1 MTIFGIS
8 AYHHD
13 SAAALLQNGFVRRAS
28 HEERFTRKKFDNSF
42 PSNSIRWM
50 RHHIEKVDGVAYYER
65 PGLLERQNIKREI
78 KKAIPG
84 KYPIEFMDHH
94 KCHAMSSILTT
105 DWDRCAV
112 LVVDSVGGNYS
123 TSLGMYENNEITWIK
138 RFEYPESLGLF
149 YSTITNLL
157 GFVPLSDECKIMSA
171 AAYGEPKWKNY
182 MKEKFLETEFG
193 NYTLKQDLRRGVGKG
208 VLDWDIAASAQELLQ
223 DCLINLA
230 NWLFKETACNRLAY
244 AGGVALNC
252 VANTNLIRYSNFDHI
267 AIQPAAGD
275 AGCALGAAGLLDRP
289 IWENAYLGYEDSLN
303 QNPEDIAQRLLR
315 GEIVPVINGPA
326 EFGPR
331 ALGNRSLLALPTP
344 LCVSKLDN
352 LKGRVN
358 DSWRPYAPVC
368 LEEVAEE
375 YFDIYYPS
383 YEMLYVAYNEPNS
396 PFKTHDETARLQLV
410 NKTKNAFL
418 AKILDF
424 TTKLGHPILINT
436 SLNAKGK
443 PIVNTVEHF
452 KNEIKL

>member
-1 MTIFGIS
+1 M
-8 AYHHD
+8 
-13 SAAALLQNGFVRRAS
+13 
-28 HEERFTRKKFDNSF
+28 
-42 PSNSIRWM
+42 
-50 RHHIEKVDGVAYYER
+50 
-65 PGLLERQNIKREI
+65 
-78 KKAIPG
+78 
-84 KYPIEFMDHH
+84 
-94 KCHAMSSILTT
+94 
-105 DWDRCAV
+105 
-112 LVVDSVGGNYS
+112 
-123 TSLGMYENNEITWIK
+123 
-138 RFEYPESLGLF
+138 
-149 YSTITNLL
+149 
-157 GFVPLSDECKIMSA
+157 
-171 AAYGEPKWKNY
+171 
-182 MKEKFLETEFG
+182 
-193 NYTLKQDLRRGVGKG
+193 
-208 VLDWDIAASAQELLQ
+208 
-223 DCLINLA
+223 
-230 NWLFKETACNRLAY
+230 
-244 AGGVALNC
+244 
-252 VANTNLIRYSNFDHI
+252 
-267 AIQPAAGD
+267 
-275 AGCALGAAGLLDRP
+275 
-289 IWENAYLGYEDSLN
+289 
-303 QNPEDIAQRLLR
+303 
-315 GEIVPVINGPA
+315 PVINGPA